1 MCCLSPPG
9 PGPVVVKYQRE
20 LPNALSHCGI
30 NGCTFE
36 FRGFHIQKT
45 HLGTVHGFHGLV
57 VKVRLFPPMLTHPDA
72 TPSPA
77 ATPSPDPAPAAP
89 AATPEPAPA
98 PAPPGLSRQGSV
110 PRIHPGPHPYARVGP
125 PSRSSSLTLVGA
137 PEGRSSSL
145 TPVDAPEGPPPSS
158 PQAVPLVPQVS
169 TASEHGG
176 LSQPDPI
183 LSPLTTHH
191 SLFSD
196 VEEDGPD
203 TVGSPGFEPHP
214 DLASSIPTG
223 LVEPHPDLAS
233 SVPTELVP
241 EETIETLMARA
252 SLTIIALPQ
261 LRISPIPQFLACVE
275 CEVGISPLTVTDHPQ
290 KKHHI
295 PLTAHA
301 ARELKAFVQGLALAQ
316 DSSAV
321 PVPPPKQA
329 PIPGLASRDGS
340 QPLCVGAY
348 DPVSSGAQD
357 EVGH

>member
-30 NGCTFE
+30 NG
-36 FRGFHIQKT
+36 GQSSP
-45 HLGTVHGFHGLV
+45 V
-57 VKVRLFPPMLTHPDA
+57 PPMLTHPDA

-89 AATPEPAPA
+89 AATPEPARLRPAWSVSTGFGPTHPPGPA
-98 PAPPGLSRQGSV
+98 PLCPGWSPFAHGCPRGPASQLS
-110 PRIHPGPHPYARVGP
+110 
-125 PSRSSSLTLVGA
+125 PSR
-137 PEGRSSSL
+137 
-145 TPVDAPEGPPPSS
+145 
-158 PQAVPLVPQVS
+158 PLVPQVS

-233 SVPTELVP
+233 SVPT
-241 EETIETLMARA
+241 
-252 SLTIIALPQ
+252 SL
-261 LRISPIPQFLACVE
+261 S
-275 CEVGISPLTVTDHPQ
+275 Q
-290 KKHHI
+290 KK
-295 PLTAHA
+295 
-301 ARELKAFVQGLALAQ
+301 RLK
-316 DSSAV
+316 
-321 PVPPPKQA
+321 
-329 PIPGLASRDGS
+329 R
-340 QPLCVGAY
+340 
-348 DPVSSGAQD
+348 
-357 EVGH
+357 